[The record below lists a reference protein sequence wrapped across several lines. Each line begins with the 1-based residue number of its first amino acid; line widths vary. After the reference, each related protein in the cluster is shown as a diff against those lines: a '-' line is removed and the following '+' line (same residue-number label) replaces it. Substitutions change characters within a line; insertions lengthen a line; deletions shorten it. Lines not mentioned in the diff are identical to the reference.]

1 VSFGNTLAGGSN
13 SLAVTGNAVLA
24 GAATG
29 LDTVSVSGTTTLNGG
44 VVTSTG
50 TQTYSGAVTLG
61 QDTLLTSLG
70 NGDIRL
76 NGGAVGNRALT
87 VNTAGVT
94 RLAGGISVGSVTT
107 DEGGTVQLAGTI
119 STTGG
124 QTYGETVMIAGG
136 MTSLVSTGGGAL
148 VLRGGVDGSGS
159 ISLATSGNL
168 TVQGDS
174 GAGGALESFAVA
186 GARVDVGGIQTTADL
201 SLDATDLLV
210 LQGAGYQAG
219 GRLSLNPTARAVS
232 SGRASIVKP
241 AGDLKIEA
249 DELWI
254 GAGHKMV
261 VSQGSLE
268 IHADKAVLGDLAAS
282 TSLSLNVGQLQVRAR
297 DAGDFTNAGLK
308 DVGASIVSPKISFTG
323 VLSLSGD
330 SVAGKKVYLN
340 TGAGGISGKNNLAG
354 ARGAEVAVNAQV
366 SAQFN
371 SMDADGAVLQ
381 PLALKA
387 VFNTP
392 SSVSTDPTALPFVFP
407 GFPSQVRQFDLVNW
421 NLGYRD
427 EMVERVNGIWVF
439 RSLGLNGRWNSLSEL
454 FSNQGRD
461 PRDFIEL

>member
-1 VSFGNTLAGGSN
+1 
-13 SLAVTGNAVLA
+13 
-24 GAATG
+24 
-29 LDTVSVSGTTTLNGG
+29 
-44 VVTSTG
+44 
-50 TQTYSGAVTLG
+50 
-61 QDTLLTSLG
+61 
-70 NGDIRL
+70 
-76 NGGAVGNRALT
+76 
-87 VNTAGVT
+87 
-94 RLAGGISVGSVTT
+94 
-107 DEGGTVQLAGTI
+107 
-119 STTGG
+119 
-124 QTYGETVMIAGG
+124 
-136 MTSLVSTGGGAL
+136 
-148 VLRGGVDGSGS
+148 VDGSGS

-174 GAGGALESFAVA
+174 GAGGALESFAAA
-186 GARVDVGGIQTTADL
+186 GALVDVGGIQTTADL
-201 SLDATDLLV
+201 SLDATELLV
-210 LQGAGYQAG
+210 LQGASYQAG
-219 GRLSLNPTARAVS
+219 GKLSLNPTTRSVS

-282 TSLSLNVGQLQVRAR
+282 TALSLNVGQLQVRAR

-308 DVGASIVSPKISFTG
+308 DVGASIVSPKISFKG

-340 TGAGGISGKNNLAG
+340 TGAGGISGKNNLA
-354 ARGAEVAVNAQV
+354 VAVNARV

-371 SMDADGAVLQ
+371 SLDADGVVLQ

-427 EMVERVNGIWVF
+427 EMVERVNGVWVF